1 MGGESFFTQYITRL
15 YLVAATFCS
24 VGYGD
29 IHAYVVGEMVFAVI
43 CMIVGVVFYGY
54 VIASAVESLDN
65 ADAQRVRYQQ
75 KLNTITHFLKEQNVR
90 PDMKKRVLEFCEFLW
105 HRKKGANLE
114 NLFQGL
120 PTSLQADITMSLH
133 KDSIKSVPLFQ
144 GMELDFTKMLTLCI
158 QPLLVHKGEY
168 IVQKG
173 DIGEEMLFI
182 NKGIVEVVSE
192 YENSMIFDTIE
203 PVRFFGEISIIFSCP
218 RTTSFR
224 TQTNAVF
231 VLKKKY
237 LNVVL
242 SHFPQIRKQIIET
255 DEEQQRLLREGQK
268 LLRERKKKKKG
279 RTKRNLKDRKI

>member
-1 MGGESFFTQYITRL
+1 M
-15 YLVAATFCS
+15 
-24 VGYGD
+24 
-29 IHAYVVGEMVFAVI
+29 
-43 CMIVGVVFYGY
+43 
-54 VIASAVESLDN
+54 
-65 ADAQRVRYQQ
+65 
-75 KLNTITHFLKEQNVR
+75 
-90 PDMKKRVLEFCEFLW
+90 
-105 HRKKGANLE
+105 
-114 NLFQGL
+114 FQGL
-120 PTSLQADITMSLH
+120 PISLQADITMSLY

-144 GMELDFTKMLTLCI
+144 GMELDFTKMLTLYI
-158 QPLLVHKGEY
+158 QSLLVPKGEF

-192 YENSMIFDTIE
+192 HENSMIFDTIE
-203 PVRFFGEISIIFSCP
+203 PGRFFGEISIIFSCP
-218 RTTSFR
+218 RTASFR

-279 RTKRNLKDRKI
+279 RTKRNLKDRNI